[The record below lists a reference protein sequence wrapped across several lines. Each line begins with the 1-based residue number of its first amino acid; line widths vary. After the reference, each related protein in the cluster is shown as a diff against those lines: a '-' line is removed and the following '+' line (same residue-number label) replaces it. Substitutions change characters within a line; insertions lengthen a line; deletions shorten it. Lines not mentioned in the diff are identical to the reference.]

1 MFDGRRADRFSVR
14 PRREFEY
21 WFRLRIRRRQL
32 MTVSGHGQTTD
43 EHECKQSCWSGS
55 PVIGVESHHFL
66 HAPRIR
72 RSLAPLLFVDF
83 VIPEWARPYSCS
95 WCTVHHR
102 GLHAS
107 RTSMSSRMFRS
118 LLVVI
123 MFLSWSAGCATPQ
136 PTPVG
141 AKPDPEQQQ
150 PPPEVERMPPP
161 KPPPTFCPPAMH
173 GSC

>member
-1 MFDGRRADRFSVR
+1 MA
-14 PRREFEY
+14 
-21 WFRLRIRRRQL
+21 
-32 MTVSGHGQTTD
+32 VSSHGQTTD
-43 EHECKQSCWSGS
+43 EHERKQSYWSGS
-55 PVIGVESHHFL
+55 TVIGVESHFL
-66 HAPRIR
+66 HSPRIR
-72 RSLAPLLFVDF
+72 RSLAPSLFVEF
-83 VIPEWARPYSCS
+83 VIPEWSRPYSCN

-102 GLHAS
+102 GVLAS

-123 MFLSWSAGCATPQ
+123 VFLSWSAGCATPH